1 MRRKRSLLLASLL
14 VAVLL
19 SAAGVA
25 LAQPSP
31 DEQRT
36 AQGTTQAQEQ
46 QQASLLD
53 DKEGVI
59 DTAGEAHAEHDE
71 QHGGQQGHL
80 PPRRKDVRV
89 VGKAAI
95 DTPAEGRVADVGVFG
110 NYAYLAAFNE
120 PDCQRGGVYVFGIKN
135 PSEPRQVNFIEAAP
149 GSYVGEGVQVV
160 NVTTPKF
167 DGDLLIHNN
176 EICSDDPAA
185 EGGVSLYDVSDPKNE
200 EALASGVGDL
210 DPEGAAGPGVAHEV
224 HSAFAWDAGRKAYA
238 ALVDNEEGADLDIM
252 DITDP
257 RAPRLIAEY
266 DLDERFPQIVQEDLG
281 TAQSFLHD
289 MVVKKIDGRWVM
301 SASYWDGG
309 YVTLDVTDPE
319 SATYIADSDFKNPDP
334 EAKESG
340 LTVEPEGNAHQSEFS
355 LNNNFLVAADE
366 DFSPYSVEA
375 RNTTDDAE
383 FDATQGSDTPQ
394 VDSDRSLEGQTVF
407 VGRACTVDEAVPAGD
422 GSQVAVVERGV
433 CGFTEK
439 VQNVEN
445 AGGYVGVIVMNREG
459 PDACSDLLNMD
470 VQGTIPAL
478 FVGRDTGFAFFDAPY
493 DEEACRAGDGTA
505 QAPISVGTTGDA
517 VSVRAIFDGWGY
529 AHLFRNGEGKLREL
543 DTYAI
548 PEAHDERFAEGFGDL
563 SVHEVAMSG
572 ERNGLAYF
580 SYYSGGFRVAKV
592 QDGNLREVGSYVARG
607 GNNFWGVQ
615 TFEKDGR
622 EYVAASDR
630 DYGLY
635 VFEYTGP
642 R

>member
-1 MRRKRSLLLASLL
+1 MRRRRLFLLASFVL
-14 VAVLL
+14 AVLV

-25 LAQPSP
+25 LAQPSL
-31 DEQRT
+31 DEQQT
-36 AQGTTQAQEQ
+36 VQAQEQ

-80 PPRRKDVRV
+80 PPRRKDIRV

-95 DTPAEGRVADVGVFG
+95 DSPVEGRVSDVGVFG
-110 NYAYLAAFNE
+110 NYAYLGAFNE
-120 PDCQRGGVYVFGIKN
+120 PDCQRGGVYVFNTKD
-135 PSEPRQVNFIEAAP
+135 PTSPRQVNFIEAAP

-160 NVTTPKF
+160 YVTTPKF

-185 EGGVSLYDVSDPKNE
+185 EGGVSLYDVSDPRNE
-200 EALASGVGDL
+200 EKLASGVGDE
-210 DPEGAAGPGVAHEV
+210 DPEAAAGTGAHQV
-224 HSAFAWDAGRKAYA
+224 HSAFAWDVGRKAYA
-238 ALVDNEEGADLDIM
+238 ALVDDEEGADLDIM

-257 RAPRLIAEY
+257 RAPKLIAEY
-266 DLDERFPQIVQEDLG
+266 DLNERFPQIVQEDLG
-281 TAQSFLHD
+281 TAESFLHD

-309 YVTLDVTDPE
+309 YVTLDVTDPTN
-319 SATYIADSDFKNPDP
+319 ATYLADSDFKNPDP

-340 LTVEPEGNAHQSEFS
+340 LTVAPEGNAHQSEFS
-355 LNNNFLVAADE
+355 LKNNFIVAADE

-394 VDSDRSLEGQTVF
+394 VDADRSLEGQTVF
-407 VGRACTVDEAVPAGD
+407 VGRACTTDTAVPAGD

-445 AGGYVGVIVMNREG
+445 AGGYAGVIVMNREG

-478 FVGRDTGFAFFDAPY
+478 FVGRDTGFAFFDAAY
-493 DEEACRAGDGTA
+493 DEDACRVGDGTA
-505 QAPISVGTTGDA
+505 QAPIEVGTTGDT
-517 VSVRAIFDGWGY
+517 VSVRAVFDGWGY

-563 SVHEVAMSG
+563 SIHETAMSG
-572 ERNGLAYF
+572 ERNDLAYL
-580 SYYSGGFRVAKV
+580 SYYSGGFRVAKI
-592 QDGNLREVGSYVARG
+592 QNGNLREVGSYVSRG

-615 TFEKDGR
+615 TFGKNGK